1 LQHDFLFHGVLAL
14 AARHIRKCPTVDAMS
29 SGYDYDQLETHHLQ
43 KALSTYHP
51 SLEAIN
57 PQNPEAVVST
67 SFILYFYM
75 CSVMDFDPFAVIP
88 VEDTSFKY
96 LRGICSV
103 ITSGPDVRMKITLF
117 RSLVAKPVH
126 FPYWMEE
133 TYPVMG
139 PASVLF
145 NFLEDI
151 PAYSHLLRID
161 NSREVY
167 QNRIA
172 SLAPYLV
179 ACTKPGL
186 IEEAFE
192 ELLIGFKRW
201 QANIPI
207 ELDLLVQAFDPMAL
221 VLLAHFYAAIGTV
234 MSRMST
240 TWWWWQEKPG
250 FSKPSAFILIAPFV
264 LHHTNSILVVN
275 KIGQYLG
282 PEWDVCMAWP
292 KKMASKFRGAKSP
305 HEERLVS
312 PFRVGMDF
320 EVRKGMDFDVR
331 KGMMGRD
338 FDQMNYPR
346 PFETWV

>member
-1 LQHDFLFHGVLAL
+1 
-14 AARHIRKCPTVDAMS
+14 MS
-29 SGYDYDQLETHHLQ
+29 SPHDYDQLETHHLQ

-51 SLEAIN
+51 SLEAPN

-117 RSLVAKPVH
+117 RSLVARPVH
-126 FPYWMEE
+126 FPYFMEE

-139 PASVLF
+139 PASVLV
-145 NFLEDI
+145 NFLDDI
-151 PAYSHLLRID
+151 PTYSHLLRIE
-161 NSREVY
+161 NSREIY
-167 QNRIA
+167 RNRMM

-186 IEEAFE
+186 IDEAFE
-192 ELLIGFKRW
+192 ELLVGFKRW
-201 QANIPI
+201 QANVPI

-234 MSRMST
+234 MSRMSY

-250 FSKPSAFILIAPFV
+250 FSEPFPILLHFIQEL
-264 LHHTNSILVVN
+264 TILVVN
-275 KIGQYLG
+275 TIARYLG
-282 PEWDVCMAWP
+282 SEWDVCMAWP
-292 KKMASKFRGAKSP
+292 KKMAMSFKCKPALHQEP
-305 HEERLVS
+305 LVS
-312 PFRVGMDF
+312 PLRVGMDF
-320 EVRKGMDFDVR
+320 HEVGF
-331 KGMMGRD
+331 GRG
-338 FDQMNYPR
+338 
-346 PFETWV
+346 FESWVE

>member
-1 LQHDFLFHGVLAL
+1 
-14 AARHIRKCPTVDAMS
+14 MS
-29 SGYDYDQLETHHLQ
+29 SPHDYDQLETHHLQ

-51 SLEAIN
+51 SLEALN

-117 RSLVAKPVH
+117 RSLVARPVH

-139 PASVLF
+139 PASVLV
-145 NFLEDI
+145 NFLDDI
-151 PAYSHLLRID
+151 PAYSHLLRIE
-161 NSREVY
+161 NSREIY
-167 QNRIA
+167 RNRMM

-186 IEEAFE
+186 VDEAFE
-192 ELLIGFKRW
+192 ELLVGFKRW
-201 QANIPI
+201 QANVPI

-234 MSRMST
+234 MCRMT
-240 TWWWWQEKPG
+240 NTWWWWQEKPG
-250 FSKPSAFILIAPFV
+250 FMVNTIAR
-264 LHHTNSILVVN
+264 
-275 KIGQYLG
+275 YLG

-292 KKMASKFRGAKSP
+292 KKMAMSFKSKSSLHQAP
-305 HEERLVS
+305 LVS
-312 PFRVGMDF
+312 PLRVGMDF
-320 EVRKGMDFDVR
+320 HEVGF
-331 KGMMGRD
+331 GRG
-338 FDQMNYPR
+338 
-346 PFETWV
+346 FETWVE

>member
-1 LQHDFLFHGVLAL
+1 
-14 AARHIRKCPTVDAMS
+14 
-29 SGYDYDQLETHHLQ
+29 
-43 KALSTYHP
+43 
-51 SLEAIN
+51 
-57 PQNPEAVVST
+57 
-67 SFILYFYM
+67 
-75 CSVMDFDPFAVIP
+75 VMDFDPYAVIP

-133 TYPVMG
+133 SYPVMG

-145 NFLEDI
+145 SFLEEI

-161 NSREVY
+161 NSRDVY
-167 QNRIA
+167 RNRIA

-234 MSRMST
+234 MARMST

-250 FSKPSAFILIAPFV
+250 FSKTPLLSLDTCCPLIGY
-264 LHHTNSILVVN
+264 HTNTFLQWSTKSAN
-275 KIGQYLG
+275 TSDRNG
-282 PEWDVCMAWP
+282 MFAWP
-292 KKMASKFRGAKSP
+292 GP
-305 HEERLVS
+305 
-312 PFRVGMDF
+312 
-320 EVRKGMDFDVR
+320 RKW
-331 KGMMGRD
+331 
-338 FDQMNYPR
+338 P
-346 PFETWV
+346 